1 ASSTPARTTDTG
13 GLLLASV
20 GAVLFSAKA
29 IVAKLMY
36 RYQVDAVMV
45 ITLRRLLA
53 APLVMA
59 MGWWQSRRAE
69 PLAVPDRWRI
79 VGLGLIGYY

>member
-1 ASSTPARTTDTG
+1 MTTASSASSSSARTTDTG
-13 GLLLASV
+13 GLLLASA

-45 ITLRRLLA
+45 ITLRMLLA
-53 APLVMA
+53 APLFMA
-59 MGWWQSRRAE
+59 MGW
-69 PLAVPDRWRI
+69 
-79 VGLGLIGYY
+79 